1 MKRIIEIEEREF
13 DLIEETTFVEDTD
26 VMFRQTAEDR
36 EKTLMMFRII
46 DAIKQSKPY
55 DDSGDLISREAL
67 KKAIKD
73 NGYSH
78 YFEIFDIIDNAQAIK
93 HSLLPL
99 SGEADNAY
107 MRGYEVGKAEGI
119 LKANTRPKGEWVMFK
134 DVQSVIKPILK
145 RFYSAE
151 DSDIEYIMQEIEQ
164 KAYLI
169 GGEEG

>member
-13 DLIEETTFVEDTD
+13 DLIEKTTFVEDTD

-78 YFEIFDIIDNAQAIK
+78 YFEIFEIIDNAQTVDINGNEYFPFRTAFFYGVEAGRATAI
-93 HSLLPL
+93 SQ
-99 SGEADNAY
+99 
-107 MRGYEVGKAEGI
+107 
-119 LKANTRPKGEWVMFK
+119 GEWVMFK

-145 RFYSAE
+145 RFYNAE
-151 DSDIEYIMQEIEQ
+151 DSDIEYIIQEIEQ
-164 KAYLI
+164 KAYLK
-169 GGEEG
+169 GSEEE